1 MVIRESDSEKGR
13 HFLILTNYTQEELSQ
28 VREKWAHRLGVQ
40 LMIGPDNFT
49 MIWFTDEADKNWF
62 VLEWQ

>member
-1 MVIRESDSEKGR
+1 MVIKGSNSENGR
-13 HFLILTNYTQEELSQ
+13 HFLILTNYTQEEISQ
-28 VREKWAHRLGVQ
+28 VRDKWMHRLGVR

-49 MIWFTDEADKNWF
+49 MISFTDEADKNWF